1 MMADVTADYIPIAVM
16 LILALII
23 PFVIIFIVKQI
34 TPRNPARFKNTT
46 YEGGKDPIGEAQV
59 RFNVSYY
66 LLAIVFVL
74 FDVEVLFLYPWAV
87 CYKNSAVL
95 GEIPG
100 FTLIA
105 GFAMVLFLIIALL
118 IGDAYAWKKGAF
130 TWTR

>member
-16 LILALII
+16 LVFALIL

-34 TPRNPARFKNTT
+34 SPRNPARFKNTT
-46 YEGGKDPIGEAQV
+46 YEGGKDPIGGAQV

-87 CYKNSAVL
+87 CYKNSVVL

-100 FTLIA
+100 FTMA
-105 GFAMVLFLIIALL
+105 AVGAMTIFLIIALV
-118 IGDAYAWKKGAF
+118 IGDIYAWKKGAF

>member
-1 MMADVTADYIPIAVM
+1 MTDAILDYIPILVM

-23 PFVIIFIVKQI
+23 PFVILFIVKQI

-46 YEGGKDPIGEAQV
+46 YECGKDPIGEAQV

-87 CYKNSAVL
+87 CYKNSVVL
-95 GEIPG
+95 EAIPG
-100 FTLIA
+100 FQLA
-105 GFAMVLFLIIALL
+105 AVGAMTIFLIIALV

-130 TWTR
+130 TWMR

>member
-1 MMADVTADYIPIAVM
+1 MTDAILDYIPIAVM
-16 LILALII
+16 LVLALII
-23 PFVIIFIVKQI
+23 PFVIMFIVKQI

-46 YEGGKDPIGEAQV
+46 YEGGKDPIGGAQV

-87 CYKNSAVL
+87 CYKSSVVL
-95 GEIPG
+95 EAIPG
-100 FTLIA
+100 FTMA
-105 GFAMVLFLIIALL
+105 AVVAMTIFLIIALV
-118 IGDAYAWKKGAF
+118 IGDIYAWKKGAF

>member
-105 GFAMVLFLIIALL
+105 GFAMGLFLIVALL

>member
-1 MMADVTADYIPIAVM
+1 MTDAILDYIPIMVM

-23 PFVIIFIVKQI
+23 PFVILFIVKQI

-87 CYKNSAVL
+87 CYKNSVVL
-95 GEIPG
+95 EAIPG
-100 FTLIA
+100 FQLA
-105 GFAMVLFLIIALL
+105 AVGAMTIFLIIALV
-118 IGDAYAWKKGAF
+118 IGDIYAWKKGAF
-130 TWTR
+130 TWMR

>member
-1 MMADVTADYIPIAVM
+1 MTDAILDYIPIAVM
-16 LILALII
+16 LVLALVI
-23 PFVIIFIVKQI
+23 PFVIMFIVKQI

-46 YEGGKDPIGEAQV
+46 YEGGKDPIGGAQV

-87 CYKNSAVL
+87 CYKSSVVL
-95 GEIPG
+95 EAIPG
-100 FTLIA
+100 FQLA
-105 GFAMVLFLIIALL
+105 AVGAMTIFLIIALI

-130 TWTR
+130 TWMR

>member
-1 MMADVTADYIPIAVM
+1 MTDAILDYIPIVVM

-23 PFVIIFIVKQI
+23 PFVILFIVKQI

-74 FDVEVLFLYPWAV
+74 FDVEILFLYPWAV
-87 CYKNSAVL
+87 YYKSSMAAV
-95 GEIPG
+95 G
-100 FTLIA
+100 
-105 GFAMVLFLIIALL
+105 AMTIFLIIALV
-118 IGDAYAWKKGAF
+118 IGDIYAWKKGAF
-130 TWTR
+130 TWMR

>member
-1 MMADVTADYIPIAVM
+1 MTDAILDYIPIAVM
-16 LILALII
+16 LILALVI
-23 PFVIIFIVKQI
+23 PFVIMFIVKQI

-59 RFNVSYY
+59 RFNISYY

-87 CYKNSAVL
+87 CYKSSVVL
-95 GEIPG
+95 EAIPG
-100 FTLIA
+100 FTMVA
-105 GFAMVLFLIIALL
+105 VVAMTIFLIIALV
-118 IGDAYAWKKGAF
+118 IGDIYAWKKGAF

>member
-1 MMADVTADYIPIAVM
+1 MADVTADYIPIAVM
-16 LILALII
+16 LIFALII

-87 CYKNSAVL
+87 CYKNQAVL

-105 GFAMVLFLIIALL
+105 GFAMVVFLIIALL

>member
-1 MMADVTADYIPIAVM
+1 MTDATWDYIPILVM

-23 PFVIIFIVKQI
+23 PFVILFIVKQI

-87 CYKNSAVL
+87 CYKNSVVL
-95 GEIPG
+95 EAIPG
-100 FTLIA
+100 FTLLA
-105 GFAMVLFLIIALL
+105 VGAMTIFLIIALV
-118 IGDAYAWKKGAF
+118 IGDIYAWKKGAF
-130 TWTR
+130 TWMR

>member
-1 MMADVTADYIPIAVM
+1 MTDAILDYIPIAVM
-16 LILALII
+16 LVLALII
-23 PFVIIFIVKQI
+23 PFVIMFIVKQI

-87 CYKNSAVL
+87 CYKNSVAME
-95 GEIPG
+95 EIPG
-100 FTLIA
+100 FQLA
-105 GFAMVLFLIIALL
+105 AVGAMTVFLIIALV
-118 IGDAYAWKKGAF
+118 IGDIYAWKKGAF
-130 TWTR
+130 SWTR

>member
-1 MMADVTADYIPIAVM
+1 MTDAILDYIPIVVM

-23 PFVIIFIVKQI
+23 PFVILFIVKQI

-87 CYKNSAVL
+87 CYKSSVVL
-95 GEIPG
+95 EAIPG
-100 FTLIA
+100 FQLA
-105 GFAMVLFLIIALL
+105 AVGAMTIFLIIALV
-118 IGDAYAWKKGAF
+118 IGDIYAWKKGAF
-130 TWTR
+130 TWMR

>member
-1 MMADVTADYIPIAVM
+1 MTDAILDYIPIAVM
-16 LILALII
+16 LILALVI
-23 PFVIIFIVKQI
+23 PFVIMFIVKQI

-87 CYKNSAVL
+87 CYKSSVVL
-95 GEIPG
+95 EAIPG
-100 FTLIA
+100 FTMVA
-105 GFAMVLFLIIALL
+105 VVAMTIFLIIALV
-118 IGDAYAWKKGAF
+118 IGDIYAWKKGAF

>member
-1 MMADVTADYIPIAVM
+1 MADVTADYIPIAVM

>member
-74 FDVEVLFLYPWAV
+74 FDVEVLFAYPWAV

-95 GEIPG
+95 GEIPE
-100 FTLIA
+100 FTLLA
-105 GFAMVLFLIIALL
+105 GFAMVIFSIIALL

-130 TWTR
+130 KWTR

>member
-1 MMADVTADYIPIAVM
+1 MTDAILDYIPIAVM
-16 LILALII
+16 LVLALII
-23 PFVIIFIVKQI
+23 PLAIIFIVKQI

-66 LLAIVFVL
+66 VLAIVFVL

-87 CYKNSAVL
+87 CYKNSVVL

-100 FTLIA
+100 FTMMA
-105 GFAMVLFLIIALL
+105 VGAMTLFLIIALV
-118 IGDAYAWKKGAF
+118 IGDIYAWKKGAF
-130 TWTR
+130 TWMRS

>member
-1 MMADVTADYIPIAVM
+1 MTDAIWDYIPIAVM
-16 LILALII
+16 LVFALII
-23 PFVIIFIVKQI
+23 PFVIMFIVKQI

-87 CYKNSAVL
+87 CYKNSVVMEA
-95 GEIPG
+95 IPG
-100 FTLIA
+100 FQLA
-105 GFAMVLFLIIALL
+105 AVGAMTIFLIIALV

>member
-1 MMADVTADYIPIAVM
+1 MTDAILDYIPIAVM
-16 LILALII
+16 LVLALII
-23 PFVIIFIVKQI
+23 PFVIMFIVKQI

-87 CYKNSAVL
+87 CYKSSVVL
-95 GEIPG
+95 EAIPG
-100 FTLIA
+100 FTMVA
-105 GFAMVLFLIIALL
+105 VVAMTIFLIIALV
-118 IGDAYAWKKGAF
+118 IGDIYAWKKGAF

>member
-1 MMADVTADYIPIAVM
+1 MTDTILDYIPILMM
-16 LILALII
+16 LILALVI
-23 PFVIIFIVKQI
+23 PFVILFIVKQI

-87 CYKNSAVL
+87 CYKNSVVL
-95 GEIPG
+95 ESIPG
-100 FTLIA
+100 FQLA
-105 GFAMVLFLIIALL
+105 AVGAMTIFLIIALV
-118 IGDAYAWKKGAF
+118 IGDIYAWKKGAF
-130 TWTR
+130 TWMR

>member
-1 MMADVTADYIPIAVM
+1 MTDAILDYIPILVM

-23 PFVIIFIVKQI
+23 PFVILFIVKQI

-87 CYKNSAVL
+87 CYKNSVVL
-95 GEIPG
+95 EAIPG
-100 FTLIA
+100 FTWVA
-105 GFAMVLFLIIALL
+105 VGAMTIFLIIALVV
-118 IGDAYAWKKGAF
+118 GDIYAWKKGAF
-130 TWTR
+130 TWMR

>member
-16 LILALII
+16 LVFALII